1 MKYFVSC
8 GEMSGD
14 LHISYLVSEIKK
26 IDKEAHFFGMAG
38 EHSKKVGV
46 EIIQNIDELAIMGFL
61 EALFK
66 YRMLKQKAQ
75 EYLEFIKKNEIK
87 KVILIDYGGFNLYFL
102 KLLKKRILNIEVYY
116 YIPPKLWVWG
126 AKRIKKLKLADHIL
140 VIFPWEVEFYKK
152 QNVEVVYYGN
162 PLIDKIEPVSKKGE
176 SILLLPGSRKQE
188 IQSLL
193 PEMLK
198 VVKEL
203 KNEKFI
209 LKLASKKHLK
219 WIDENTLKL
228 ENLEINFENT
238 LKEVVEK
245 SKLSIAAS
253 GTVTLEIALMQLPT
267 IVGYNTSFLNEM
279 IARMILKIKYVS
291 LPNITIGK
299 EVFVELLQK
308 DFTSE
313 KILDEIKRISVDNG
327 EIKKNLIEIRK
338 ILGGEN
344 VIAKYAKYIGN
355 IK

>member
-46 EIIQNIDELAIMGFL
+46 EVIQNIDELAIMGFL

-66 YRMLKQKAQ
+66 YRLLKQKSQ

-102 KLLKKRILNIEVYY
+102 KLLKKELPNVEVYY

-140 VIFPWEVEFYKK
+140 VIFPWEVEFYKEQK
-152 QNVEVVYYGN
+152 VEVVYYGN
-162 PLIDKIEPVSKKGE
+162 PLIDKIEPVSKKGKD
-176 SILLLPGSRKQE
+176 ILLLPGSRKQE

-198 VVKEL
+198 VVRIL

-219 WIDENTLKL
+219 WIDENDLKL
-228 ENLEINFENT
+228 ENLEINFDNS

-253 GTVTLEIALMQLPT
+253 GTVTLELALMELPT

-279 IARMILKIKYVS
+279 IARMILKLKYIS
-291 LPNITIGK
+291 LPNITMKK

-308 DFTSE
+308 KFTSE
-313 KILDEIKRISVDNG
+313 KILKEIIKINEDKNR
-327 EIKKNLIEIRK
+327 IKKDLVEIRR

-344 VIAKYAKYIGN
+344 VIAKYAKYIEN